1 MKGEIEMEIKNLVNE
16 ERKITKQRGI
26 FSVLEYVRDLSVSPY
41 NATAQYF
48 MSKMNVRRR
57 QVVAKIENDS
67 LTMQAG
73 ALQWMT
79 GKIEVKTDVKGVGDF
94 LGKMVKG
101 AVTKESAVKP
111 VYTGTGIVTLEPTY
125 KYLILCDVGEWGERG
140 VTIEDGM
147 FLACEKNVNIGI
159 TSRKN
164 ISSAILGNEGLFN
177 VNLKGKGIAVLESNV
192 PEEELIEVE
201 LNNEELKID
210 GRQAVCWSTSLDFT
224 VERTTKTLIGSA
236 ASNEGLL
243 NVFRG
248 TGKVLM
254 SPVAPTDSLLS
265 STNTFGSKAADP
277 KSNAFNAV
285 GSFLGGVIGN

>member
-1 MKGEIEMEIKNLVNE
+1 MEIKNLTNE
-16 ERKITKQRGI
+16 ERKITKQKGI
-26 FSVLEYVRDLSVSPY
+26 FSILEYERDLSVSPY

-57 QVVAKIENDS
+57 QVVAKLDNSS

-94 LGKMVKG
+94 LGKVVKG

-111 VYTGTGIVTLEPTY
+111 VYTGTGTVVLEPTY
-125 KYLILCDVGEWGERG
+125 KYLILCDVGEWGANG

-147 FLACEKNVNIGI
+147 FLACEKGIDIGV
-159 TSRKN
+159 TARKN
-164 ISSAILGNEGLFN
+164 ISSALLGNEGLFN
-177 VNLKGKGIAVLESNV
+177 VNLKGTGIAVLESNV

-210 GRQAVCWSTSLDFT
+210 GRQAVCWSTSLEFT

-254 SPVAPTDSLLS
+254 SPVAPTNSLVAA
-265 STNTFGSKAADP
+265 TNSVGSKAADAT
-277 KSNAFNAV
+277 SNAFNAV
-285 GSFLGGVIGN
+285 GGFIGGIMGN

>member
-1 MKGEIEMEIKNLVNE
+1 MEIKNLTNE
-16 ERKITKQRGI
+16 DRKITKQKGM
-26 FSVLEYVRDLSVSPY
+26 FSVLEYERDLSVSPF

-57 QVVAKIENDS
+57 QVVAKLENSS

-79 GKIEVKTDVKGVGDF
+79 GKIDVKTDVKGVGDF
-94 LGKMVKG
+94 LGKVVKG
-101 AVTKESAVKP
+101 AVTKESAIKP
-111 VYTGTGIVTLEPTY
+111 VYTGSGIVVLEPTY
-125 KYLILCDVGEWGERG
+125 KYLILCDVGEWGAGG

-147 FLACEKNVNIGI
+147 FLACEKNVNIGV
-159 TSRKN
+159 TARKS

-177 VNLKGKGIAVLESNV
+177 VNLKGTGVAVLESNV
-192 PEEELIEVE
+192 PEEELIEINLE
-201 LNNEELKID
+201 NEELKID

-254 SPVAPTDSLLS
+254 SPVAPTNSLVAA
-265 STNTFGSKAADP
+265 TNSVGSKAADI

-285 GSFLGGVIGN
+285 GGIIGGMMGN

>member
-1 MKGEIEMEIKNLVNE
+1 MEIRNLTND
-16 ERKITKQRGI
+16 ERKITKQKGI
-26 FSVLEYVRDLSVSPY
+26 FSVLEYERDLSVSPF

-57 QVVAKIENDS
+57 QVVAKLENDS

-94 LGKMVKG
+94 LGKVVKG

-111 VYTGTGIVTLEPTY
+111 VYSGTGTVVLEPTY
-125 KYLILCDVGEWGERG
+125 KYLILCDVGEWGATG

-147 FLACEKNVNIGI
+147 FLACEKNVDIGV
-159 TSRKN
+159 TARKN
-164 ISSAILGNEGLFN
+164 ISSALLGNEGLFN
-177 VNLKGKGIAVLESNV
+177 VNLKGTGIAVLESNV
-192 PEEELIEVE
+192 PEEELVEIE

-210 GRQAVCWSTSLDFT
+210 GRQAICWSTSLEFT

-254 SPVAPTDSLLS
+254 SPVAPTNSLVAA
-265 STNTFGSKAADP
+265 TNSVTAKAADTT
-277 KSNAFNAV
+277 SNAFNAV
-285 GSFLGGVIGN
+285 GGFIGGMMGK

>member
-1 MKGEIEMEIKNLVNE
+1 MKINNLTNA
-16 ERKITKQRGI
+16 ERKIIDQKGI
-26 FSVLEYVRDLSVSPY
+26 FSIVEYMRDLSVSPF
-41 NATAQYF
+41 NATTQYF
-48 MSKMNVRRR
+48 MGKMGVRRR
-57 QVVAKIENDS
+57 QIIARLDQNS

-79 GKIEVKTDVKGVGDF
+79 GNIEVKTNVKGVGDF
-94 LGKMVKG
+94 LGKVVKG

-111 VYTGTGIVTLEPTY
+111 VYTGTGIVAFEPTY
-125 KYLILCDVGEWGERG
+125 KYLILCDVGSWGADG

-164 ISSAILGNEGLFN
+164 VSSALLGNEGLFN
-177 VNLKGKGIAVLESNV
+177 VNLKGDGIAVLESNV
-192 PEEELIEVE
+192 PESELIEVE
-201 LNNEELKID
+201 LNNEVLKID
-210 GRQAVCWSTSLDFT
+210 GRQAICWSTSLEFT

-236 ASNEGLL
+236 VSNEGLL

-254 SPVAPTDSLLS
+254 SPVAPSDSLAS
-265 STNTFGSKAADP
+265 ATSTISAKASDP
-277 KSNAFNAV
+277 KSNAFNVA
-285 GSFLGGVIGN
+285 GGIIGGLMNN

>member
-1 MKGEIEMEIKNLVNE
+1 MEIKNLTNE
-16 ERKITKQRGI
+16 ERKITKQKGI
-26 FSVLEYVRDLSVSPY
+26 FSILEYERDLSVSPY

-57 QVVAKIENDS
+57 QVVAKLENDS

-94 LGKMVKG
+94 LGKVVKG

-111 VYTGTGIVTLEPTY
+111 VYTGTGTVVLEPTY
-125 KYLILCDVGEWGERG
+125 KYLILCDVGEWGANG

-147 FLACEKNVNIGI
+147 FLACEKGIDIGV
-159 TSRKN
+159 TARKN
-164 ISSAILGNEGLFN
+164 ISSALLGNEGLFN
-177 VNLKGKGIAVLESNV
+177 VNLKGTGIAVLESNV

-210 GRQAVCWSTSLDFT
+210 GRQAVCWSTSLEFT

-254 SPVAPTDSLLS
+254 SPVAPTNSLVAA
-265 STNTFGSKAADP
+265 TNSVGSKAADAT
-277 KSNAFNAV
+277 SNAFNAV
-285 GSFLGGVIGN
+285 GGFIGGMMGN

>member
-1 MKGEIEMEIKNLVNE
+1 MEIKNLTNA
-16 ERKITKQRGI
+16 ERKITKQMGI
-26 FSVLEYVRDLSVSPY
+26 FSVLEYERDLSVSPF
-41 NATAQYF
+41 NATSQYF

-101 AVTKESAVKP
+101 AVTKESGIKP
-111 VYTGTGIVTLEPTY
+111 VYTGTGIVVLEPTY
-125 KYLILCDVGEWGERG
+125 KYLILCDVGQWGTNG

-164 ISSAILGNEGLFN
+164 ISSALLGNEGLFN
-177 VNLKGKGIAVLESNV
+177 VNLKGNGIAVLESNV
-192 PEEELIEVE
+192 PEEELIEIE

-210 GRQAVCWSTSLDFT
+210 GRQAVCWSTSLEFT

-254 SPVAPTDSLLS
+254 SPVAPTNSLIAA
-265 STNTFGSKAADP
+265 TNSVGAKAADTT
-277 KSNAFNAV
+277 SNVANAV
-285 GSFLGGVIGN
+285 GGFIGGMLGN